1 MQLVRKAFTMNVF
14 PEYTDEYIRR
24 HNELWPEMREAI
36 MSHGCKTYSI
46 FLDWNTNTLFAYLEI
61 ENPEEWSKLADTE
74 INRKWWDYMA
84 PIMETNP
91 DNSPVENSLEE
102 AFHIGTE
109 E

>member
-1 MQLVRKAFTMNVF
+1 MVRKAFTMNVY

-46 FLDWNTNTLFAYLEI
+46 FLDRNTNTLFAYLEI